1 MQAINPNMNIVFRQN
16 QTDRNKHNTKL
27 YVENNLFSRI
37 SLPIAVSTSAVG
49 VDLLLNGMSGVNK
62 RLKEDKLFYPFVAL
76 VSLATSVP
84 QKYLIPDFFG
94 KKEDKRIKN
103 FLITQQAISTGIL
116 GSIIACGI
124 SQSINKKPDRKS
136 GIIAACLSGVA
147 LAATTISNIAT
158 WKNYNKQKNNNL
170 G

>member
-1 MQAINPNMNIVFRQN
+1 M
-16 QTDRNKHNTKL
+16 
-27 YVENNLFSRI
+27 YVENNLVSRI
-37 SLPIAVSTSAVG
+37 SLPIAVSTSAVS

-62 RLKEDKLFYPFVAL
+62 RFKEDKLFYPFVAL
-76 VSLATSVP
+76 VSLAISVP

-94 KKEDKRIKN
+94 KKEDEIIKN
-103 FLITQQAISTGIL
+103 FLVTQQAISTAIL
-116 GSIIACGI
+116 GPLIACGI
-124 SQSINKKPDRKS
+124 SQAINKKPDRKS

-158 WKNYNKQKNNNL
+158 WKKYKKEKDNNL